1 MDNNQLNQDMNSL
14 KQEGKKIPAK
24 TRRLGLMVGVGCG
37 VAALAVAGGVA
48 AAALNG
54 AFLSKP
60 AKVVAAGAN
69 TFESMMI
76 VDDLL
81 SFSELAASKEYTM
94 ELGMEYET
102 VEGKL
107 AYIADG
113 KKKGLSVSVGG
124 QVQGINLDVT
134 ADMLLDEKA
143 LQLMAPI
150 IGNTVYSYD
159 YTTMPKGEL
168 FQQADEEA
176 VKLLN
181 EALQQMYDYEAA
193 DKDYKKEL
201 QQAILDE
208 IENMDFEAVE
218 SENFEIDGKD
228 KNCKGYETTLKGK
241 NINHILDN
249 LYGDYDDLLGEDYK
263 ASYEEMK
270 ASIAEMNPIKMTFYL
285 DGMNYAAV
293 ILKSGDSKVEIL
305 FQGGDRPTQNM
316 KIKVD
321 GEVVF
326 RIKGSTEDDVEK
338 SEWYVEDEK
347 VVTLRRD
354 KSSNVTKVTIGE
366 EEVSFK
372 LRVNKERNSA
382 ELKIYD
388 ISNGEETLDN
398 LSIRMK
404 IKKGA
409 SLPKMEG
416 DVFDVGNAT
425 MEEFEKVYEKIQ
437 ENLGYFLNFGT
448 DDDLT
453 FMD

>member
-1 MDNNQLNQDMNSL
+1 M
-14 KQEGKKIPAK
+14 
-24 TRRLGLMVGVGCG
+24 
-37 VAALAVAGGVA
+37 
-48 AAALNG
+48 
-54 AFLSKP
+54 
-60 AKVVAAGAN
+60 KV
-69 TFESMMI
+69 
-76 VDDLL
+76 
-81 SFSELAASKEYTM
+81 
-94 ELGMEYET
+94 
-102 VEGKL
+102 
-107 AYIADG
+107 
-113 KKKGLSVSVGG
+113 
-124 QVQGINLDVT
+124 
-134 ADMLLDEKA
+134 
-143 LQLMAPI
+143 
-150 IGNTVYSYD
+150 
-159 YTTMPKGEL
+159 
-168 FQQADEEA
+168 
-176 VKLLN
+176 
-181 EALQQMYDYEAA
+181 
-193 DKDYKKEL
+193 
-201 QQAILDE
+201 
-208 IENMDFEAVE
+208 
-218 SENFEIDGKD
+218 
-228 KNCKGYETTLKGK
+228 
-241 NINHILDN
+241 
-249 LYGDYDDLLGEDYK
+249 
-263 ASYEEMK
+263 
-270 ASIAEMNPIKMTFYL
+270 SIAEMNPIKMTFYL
-285 DGMNYAAV
+285 DGMNYAAI

-437 ENLGYFLNFGT
+437 ENLGYFLDFGT